1 MAFAPSPRLI
11 APVVMLIFSAVAVA
25 RTQPPAA
32 APVLYGSD
40 GADLARA
47 RGLYEAGDEKIR
59 KTVDGIIKEADKILE
74 SPLRTVMD
82 KKLVPPS
89 GDKHD
94 YASLSPYWWPDP
106 SKPDG
111 KPYVRRD
118 GEFNPERAEYDLE
131 PMEQMS
137 RGAERL
143 AMAYYFTRDEK
154 YAAKAAEMIRAWFI
168 APETR
173 MNPNF
178 KFAQFVPGYDKPR
191 PSGIIEGNRLC
202 RVIEAVGLIAGSK
215 HWSSQDD
222 AALRTW
228 YGQLKDYLVT
238 SEQGRE
244 EAAQP
249 NNHGTWY
256 AVQVGTYA
264 LFAGHTED
272 ARRLIEDA
280 YKQRIDSQIKP
291 DGSQPEEMA
300 RTLSLHYH
308 RYNLAALVELAALGQ
323 RVGLDLWNY
332 KTADGRSIRT
342 AIDYLIP
349 YFLEEKQWEGKQIRP
364 ANYGDFVVIA
374 RRAANAF
381 DDPEYARVAQ
391 KLQEKH
397 SRDMVDLL
405 YPARQP

>member
-1 MAFAPSPRLI
+1 MASRTCFALLVG
-11 APVVMLIFSAVAVA
+11 VVLAFSAASS
-25 RTQPPAA
+25 TQAQVA

-40 GADLARA
+40 GSDLARA
-47 RGLYEAGDEKIR
+47 QALYQAGDPVVR
-59 KTVDGIIKEADKILE
+59 KTVQAIITDADKALDLP
-74 SPLRTVMD
+74 SLSVVN
-82 KKLVPPS
+82 KKFSPPS

-111 KPYVRRD
+111 KPYIRRD
-118 GEFNPERAEYDLE
+118 GEFNPERAEYDLD
-131 PMEQMS
+131 PMEKMS
-137 RGAERL
+137 RGVERL

-154 YAAKAAEMIRAWFI
+154 YAAKAAELLRTWFLR
-168 APETR
+168 PETR

-178 KFAQFVPGYDKPR
+178 KYAQFVPGYDKPR
-191 PSGIIEGNRLC
+191 PSGIIEGNRLSK
-202 RVIEAVGLIAGSK
+202 VIDGVGLLAGSAN
-215 HWSSQDD
+215 WSSDDD
-222 AALRTW
+222 AGVRKW
-228 YGQLKDYLVT
+228 FGEFKDYLLT
-238 SEQGRE
+238 SEQGRA

-272 ARRLIEDA
+272 ARKLIEEA
-280 YKQRIDSQIKP
+280 FKQRINSQIKP
-291 DGSQPEEMA
+291 DGSQPEEMV

-308 RYNLAALVELAALGQ
+308 RYNLLALVELASLGD

-349 YFLEEKQWEGKQIRP
+349 YFLEEKAWEGKQIRP
-364 ANYGDFVVIA
+364 ANYGDFVIIA

-381 DDPEYARVAQ
+381 NDPEYAQVAQ
-391 KLQEKH
+391 RLQEKH
-397 SRDMVDLL
+397 SREMVDLL
-405 YPARQP
+405 FPARQP